1 MVNRMQLAR
10 LLFAFV
16 LLIGTACA
24 QTVRWTDA
32 GTGDPADLQLVFTD
46 CAPEGEPGLPAL
58 TGATLNFAG
67 RSEQTSII
75 NFSITRSVVLTY
87 RLQIRQPGAF
97 TIPEFKIKTNK
108 GDLTVPAY
116 TTGQVRPGPEAD
128 VTARLKPRSDTVWA
142 GEVFPLTYSIDVA
155 RRSFSNFGGGVEWDP
170 VPLLTED
177 WSKPEA
183 VETTRNG
190 EVRLNLMFNTRA
202 YAKSPGTLRL
212 NPVNQLLNLAIGT
225 VGFGIFQQ
233 QRIEQVAASTNRPEL
248 RVKPLPLPAPAD
260 FTGAVGQFRLNAKV
274 VPATAAV
281 GEPVTWTLE
290 LTGTGNW
297 PEITGLPGRS
307 VSKDFQVIQP
317 QARRTVAEGKL
328 FEGTLTEDVVLIPT
342 KPGTYTLGGTQ
353 LSVFNPATGA
363 YETLRTPAA
372 TVTITAAEAPRFN
385 VTPADSTAVATPTA
399 PEIAPPPPPADPMGL
414 PRDPLAGS
422 GFAPVPFANRAVLLA
437 ACLAPFGLLVLGWL
451 TLAAVRAARLDP
463 HRPRRA
469 ARRKLTEILVQL
481 RSAKNATSPVLLQ
494 AWQRETARLWS
505 LPQAAPRAHALPD
518 HAWQT
523 LWQEAE
529 RAIYGAKPDLPS
541 DWTALAE
548 AALAASKVPGSAW
561 HQFYLPRHL
570 LPFLI
575 LCAIGFVLPASS
587 HADPA
592 AVYREGRFDQAG
604 QGWREAVTNRPT
616 DWIARHN
623 LALALAQQE
632 RWPEAAAHATAAWL
646 QHPRD
651 EAARWNLA
659 LTCTRA
665 GYTPT
670 AIAPLLENHPRAR
683 LAGLA
688 SPAEWERVL
697 VTGTGLI
704 ALALFV
710 WLLVAYQ
717 HLPRGTRW
725 AAWTGLALG
734 LLLMLLGGIGRSAYG
749 IAAHPQAALVWRGG
763 TLHSIP
769 TEAETAQQT
778 TPLPAGAMGAV
789 DKTFLGWSRLNFP
802 NGQTGWVRQEEIM
815 PLWR

>member
-1 MVNRMQLAR
+1 MVKRMNLVR
-10 LLFAFV
+10 LLFASM
-16 LLIGTACA
+16 LLASTAFA

-46 CAPEGEPGLPAL
+46 CAPEGEPALPAI

-87 RLQIRQPGAF
+87 RLQIRQLGSV
-97 TIPEFKIKTNK
+97 TIPEFKVKTNK
-108 GDLTVPAY
+108 GDLTVPAF

-128 VTARLKPRSDTVWA
+128 VHARLTPKSTTVWA

-155 RRSFSNFGGGVEWDP
+155 RRSFSNFGGGVDWESA
-170 VPLLTED
+170 PLLAED

-183 VETTRNG
+183 AETTRNG

-202 YAKSPGTLRL
+202 YAKSAGTLRL

-248 RVKPLPLPAPAD
+248 RVKPLPLPAPAN
-260 FTGAVGQFRLNAKV
+260 FTGAVGQFRLNSKV

-297 PEITGLPGRS
+297 PEISGLPGRS

-317 QARRTVAEGKL
+317 QARRTSAEGKL
-328 FEGTLTEDVVLIPT
+328 FEGGLTEDVVLIPT
-342 KPGTYTLGGTQ
+342 KTGTYTLGSVE
-353 LSVFNPATGA
+353 LSIFNPATGA
-363 YETLRTPAA
+363 YETLRTPPA
-372 TVTITAAEAPRFN
+372 TVTVNAAEAPRFN
-385 VTPADSTAVATPTA
+385 VMPDDAAAAGPPDAS
-399 PEIAPPPPPADPMGL
+399 EIAPPTPPADPMGL
-414 PRDPLAGS
+414 PRDPLAGRAS
-422 GFAPVPFANRAVLLA
+422 APVPFSSRTTLLGACLFPFGVLL
-437 ACLAPFGLLVLGWL
+437 VGWL
-451 TLAAVRAARLDP
+451 SLAARRAARHDP

-469 ARRKLTEILVQL
+469 ARRNLAGVLSQL
-481 RSAKNATSPVLLQ
+481 SGATAETRSGLLQ
-494 AWQRETARLWS
+494 SWQRETARLWA
-505 LPQAAPRAHALPD
+505 LPQAAPRAQALPD
-518 HAWQT
+518 RDWQN

-529 RAIYGAKPDLPS
+529 RAIYGAKPELPS
-541 DWTALAE
+541 DWQARAETALSSA
-548 AALAASKVPGSAW
+548 KVPGSAW
-561 HQFYLPRHL
+561 HRFYRPRHL
-570 LPFLI
+570 LPFLGLI
-575 LCAIGFVLPASS
+575 AFLSVLPALEA
-587 HADPA
+587 ADPA
-592 AVYREGRFDQAG
+592 AAYRAGQFDQAEN
-604 QGWREAVTNRPT
+604 GWRETLSKTPT

-651 EAARWNLA
+651 EATRWNLA

-670 AIAPLLENHPRAR
+670 AIAPLLESNPRAE

-697 VTGTGLI
+697 IVGTSLI
-704 ALALFV
+704 ALALFL
-710 WLLVAYQ
+710 WLLVAYG

-725 AAWTGLALG
+725 AAWTGLSLG
-734 LLLMLLGGIGRSAYG
+734 LLLVALSGISRSAYG
-749 IAAHPQAALVWRGG
+749 IAAQPGAALVWRGG
-763 TLHSIP
+763 TLYSIP

-778 TPLPAGAMGAV
+778 TPLPAGTMGV
-789 DKTFLGWSRLNFP
+789 MDKTFLGWSRLTFP
-802 NGQTGWVRQEEIM
+802 NGQTGWVRQDEIM
-815 PLWR
+815 LLWR